1 MRCSLSEMARST
13 EGRGVRIPISKDHWW
28 VAVIRAAADER
39 AERLGL
45 RRPGL
50 RDLAREMSERGTT
63 VDETALGRCVS
74 GDLVTWEIAI
84 PLSRILGVPPPAAIA
99 RTIQE
104 AHAFDAA
111 DELALLLDRLRS
123 LKAKL

>member
-1 MRCSLSEMARST
+1 MTRT
-13 EGRGVRIPISKDHWW
+13 TDGRGVRIPISKEHWW
-28 VAVIRAAADER
+28 VAEIKAAADAR
-39 AERLGL
+39 AARLGL

-50 RDLAREMSERGTT
+50 RDLVRELSERGTN
-63 VDETALGRCVS
+63 VDETALGRCVN

-99 RTIQE
+99 RTIHE

-111 DELALLLDRLRS
+111 DELTLLLDRLRS